1 MDETDGLDTRAS
13 GTAPPGWFRV
23 PDGRLLYWDG
33 TAWQTDGPGPGVA
46 QPRKEMRLP
55 SSRQMALAIAC
66 GVTVGL
72 LMGRLWVPPGEDFLS
87 MEPWRLVVVSVAG
100 AILGV
105 ATEYLRVVARAWVFY
120 ALGLATVLLMV
131 TFMLRVEQ
139 LDSAGVSGG
148 GFAETNFFSMLFSFV
163 TAGMIAGH
171 HNSGARRPAGRSG
184 GAGTEGPPA
193 ARSLPSGG
201 AK

>member
-1 MDETDGLDTRAS
+1 MDGTDGRDTRAS
-13 GTAPPGWFRV
+13 GAAPPGWFRV

-33 TAWQTDGPGPGVA
+33 SAWQTDGPGPGVA

-66 GVTVGL
+66 GVMVGL
-72 LMGRLWVPPGEDFLS
+72 LMGRLWVPPGEGFLG

-100 AILGV
+100 ALLGV

-120 ALGLATVLLMV
+120 GLGVATVLLMV

-139 LDSAGVSGG
+139 LDSAGVSRG
-148 GFAETNFFSMLFSFV
+148 GFAEMIFFSMLVSFV
-163 TAGMIAGH
+163 IAGMIAGH
-171 HNSGARRPAGRSG
+171 HNTGARRPTGRSDD
-184 GAGTEGPPA
+184 AGTEGPPT